1 MDKIKIASEKGYIV
15 NNNGEVFY
23 KDRKRKL
30 NFKTCKNQYAYFN
43 VRING
48 KPTRIEVHR
57 LQAYQKYGDMIFEND
72 IVVRHLNGNGKDNSY
87 ENIGIG
93 TQQENILDIPKEKRV
108 EHAKYASSFMK
119 KYSHEDVYEFYQ
131 KTKSYKETMEHFE
144 IPSKN
149 GLFFIIK
156 KFKQN
161 NEK

>member
-23 KDRKRKL
+23 KEKKRKL

-43 VRING
+43 ARIND

-57 LQAYQKYGDMIFEND
+57 LQAYQKYGDVIFEKN
-72 IVVRHLNGNGKDNSY
+72 IVVRHLNGNSKDNSY
-87 ENIGIG
+87 GNIEIG
-93 TQQENILDIPKEKRV
+93 TQKENILDIPKEKRV

-131 KTKSYKETMEHFE
+131 KTKSYKETMEYFE

-156 KFKQN
+156 KFKQ
-161 NEK
+161 KT